1 LNLPAVLLARGS
13 IHPLSLIPHPFAIEC
28 FLSNSPTTSPSK
40 AKPLAYDNICK
51 YLVAEYPVAFARWLV
66 DADIVAIEPL
76 PSELRVE
83 PIRPDAL
90 LLLPDRKAI
99 LHIEFQTL
107 PTSMPPLPFR
117 MLDYWVRIRR
127 QYSFPI
133 TQVVIFLQETNS
145 EQACINEFVAEN
157 TRHRYQVIRMW
168 EQDAAPFLANPA
180 LLPLATLAQ
189 TNSPPALL
197 ERVASQV
204 DMLEEIEQ
212 RRNIATCAEVLA
224 GLRFDK
230 NLIRQFLREDL
241 VQESVIY
248 QEILQKGIQQG
259 VQQGVQ
265 QGRQEGR
272 QEGQREEAIAIALRL
287 LNRRLGTIEPN
298 LLSQIQQLPNPQ
310 IEELIEASL
319 DFATAQDLV
328 LWLETH

>member
-1 LNLPAVLLARGS
+1 
-13 IHPLSLIPHPFAIEC
+13 
-28 FLSNSPTTSPSK
+28 
-40 AKPLAYDNICK
+40 LAYDNICK

-107 PTSMPPLPFR
+107 PTSTPPLPFR

-145 EQACINEFVAEN
+145 EQAYINEFVAEN
-157 TRHRYQVIRMW
+157 TRHRYQTIRMW
-168 EQDAAPFLANPA
+168 EQDAAPLFANPA
-180 LLPLATLAQ
+180 LLPLATLTQ
-189 TNSPPALL
+189 TNSPLALL
-197 ERVASQV
+197 EQVALQV

-212 RRNIATCAEVLA
+212 RRNIAACTEVLA

-230 NLIRQFLREDL
+230 DLIRQFLREDL

-248 QEILQKGIQQG
+248 QDILQK
-259 VQQGVQ
+259 
-265 QGRQEGR
+265 GRQEGR
-272 QEGQREEAIAIALRL
+272 QEGKREEAIAIALRL
-287 LNRRLGTIEPN
+287 LNRRLGTIDPN

-319 DFATAQDLV
+319 DFASEQDLV
-328 LWLETH
+328 IWLETN